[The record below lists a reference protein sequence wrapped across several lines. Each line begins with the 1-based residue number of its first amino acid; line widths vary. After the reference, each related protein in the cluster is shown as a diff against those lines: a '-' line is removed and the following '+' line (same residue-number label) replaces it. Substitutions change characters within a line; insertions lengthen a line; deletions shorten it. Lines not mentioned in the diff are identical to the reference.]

1 MVERTGTEGSDRGAI
16 SLSAIAEILR
26 AHGARD
32 VYVFG
37 SSAKGTHRPDSDW
50 DLAVRGLPP
59 ERFFR
64 ALAHIT
70 AASTRPV
77 DLVDLD
83 EDSPFVRHLACEGL
97 LERVG

>member
-1 MVERTGTEGSDRGAI
+1 MVEQTSESAQRDLL
-16 SLSAIAEILR
+16 LSAMADILR

-37 SSAKGTHRPDSDW
+37 STARRTRRADSDW
-50 DLAVRGLPP
+50 DLAVTGLPP
-59 ERFFR
+59 ERFFA
-64 ALAHIT
+64 ALAQVT
-70 AASTRPV
+70 LASPAAV

-83 EDSPFVRHLACEGL
+83 EDSPFVRHLRSKGS